1 MMKLTINKHDIL
13 DVLAKVQGLTGRK
26 SNLAI
31 TENLLLRSGEE
42 RMTLT
47 ATDLESGFEGVYPAN
62 VEAEGLIAIN
72 AKTLYEIVRGLPS
85 RELRIHEIENR
96 WVEIGNQKVVYHIV
110 GMNPDDFPDH
120 PQIEDVPFFAIGS
133 AAFKQMIEKTSF
145 IAGAPNDK
153 RAHINGI
160 FIERIQEDG
169 QNFLRMVSTDG
180 SRLSLGNHEMENQ
193 PEFVPEGGMIIPKKG
208 LMEVSKFLDA
218 EGDVQI
224 GYQDN
229 KFIIKKSTENF
240 IIRLLE
246 GEFPK
251 YGDIIIREG
260 GTDLG
265 LERAVFREMLK
276 RMSILSSET
285 YKGVIFNIREG
296 NLEIT
301 ATNPDR
307 GESKE
312 DMDIDYQGEPLQ
324 VAFNPRYFI
333 DIMSVMENEKVQL
346 NLIDDEK
353 PCLIKGASENSF
365 LSVIM
370 PMRI

>member
-1 MMKLTINKHDIL
+1 MKLTINKHDIL

-31 TENLLLRSGEE
+31 TENLLVKSGEDHI
-42 RMTLT
+42 TLT

-62 VEAEGLIAIN
+62 VKSEGLIAIN
-72 AKTLYEIVRGLPS
+72 AKTLYEIVRKLPS
-85 RELRIHEIENR
+85 NEFCIHEIENR
-96 WVEIGNQKVVYHIV
+96 WVEIRNQKVVYHIV

-120 PQIEDVPFFAIGS
+120 PRIENMAFYAIDS
-133 AAFKQMIEKTSF
+133 VSLKHMIEKTSF

-160 FIERIQEDG
+160 FIERIQEGD
-169 QNFLRMVSTDG
+169 QSFLRMVSTDG
-180 SRLSLGNHEMENQ
+180 SRLSLVNHEMEKAA
-193 PEFVPEGGMIIPKKG
+193 EFVPESGMIIPKKG
-208 LMEVSKFLDA
+208 LREVSKFLDG
-218 EGDVQI
+218 EGDVQV

-229 KFIIKKSTENF
+229 KFIIKKAKENF
-240 IIRLLE
+240 IVRLLE

-251 YGDIIIREG
+251 YGDIIVREG
-260 GTDLG
+260 GTDIV

-285 YKGVIFNIREG
+285 YKGVIFNTREG

-324 VAFNPRYFI
+324 IAFNPRYFI
-333 DIMSVMENEKVQL
+333 DILNVMENEKVLL
-346 NLIDDEK
+346 NLIDEEK
-353 PCLIKGASENSF
+353 PCLIKGADDNNF
-365 LSVIM
+365 FSVIM

>member
-1 MMKLTINKHDIL
+1 MKLTINKHDIL

-31 TENLLLRSGEE
+31 TENVLLKSGDEHI
-42 RMTLT
+42 TLT

-62 VEAEGLIAIN
+62 VETEGLIAIN
-72 AKTLYEIVRGLPS
+72 AKTFYEIVRELPS
-85 RELRIHEIENR
+85 SDLRIYEIENR

-120 PQIEDVPFFAIGS
+120 PQIEDVTFQAIDS
-133 AAFKQMIEKTSF
+133 ASFKHMIEKTSF

-160 FIERIQEDG
+160 YVERIQEEE
-169 QNFLRMVSTDG
+169 QHFLRMVSTDG
-180 SRLSLGNHEMENQ
+180 SRLSLVNYGLDQ
-193 PEFVPEGGMIIPKKG
+193 PPGFVPEGGMIIPKKG
-208 LMEVSKFLDA
+208 LMEVSKFLEA

-224 GYQDN
+224 GYQEN
-229 KFIIKKSTENF
+229 KFIIKKSAENF

-260 GTDLG
+260 GTDLV
-265 LERAVFREMLK
+265 LERVVFREMLK

-333 DIMSVMENEKVQL
+333 DILNVMENEKVQL
-346 NLIDDEK
+346 NLLDEEK
-353 PCLIKGASENSF
+353 PCLIKGTDDNNF

>member
-1 MMKLTINKHDIL
+1 MKLTISKHDIL

-31 TENLLLRSGEE
+31 TENVLLKSGADHI
-42 RMTLT
+42 TLT

-62 VEAEGLIAIN
+62 VETEGTVAIN
-72 AKTLYEIVRGLPS
+72 AKTLYEIVRELPS
-85 RELRIHEIENR
+85 NELRIHEIENR
-96 WVEIGNQKVVYHIV
+96 WVEIGNKKVVYHIV
-110 GMNPDDFPDH
+110 GMNPEDFPDH
-120 PQIEDVPFFAIGS
+120 PQIEDISFVSIES
-133 AAFKQMIEKTSF
+133 AVFKQMIEKTSF

-160 FIERIQEDG
+160 FMERIQQGD
-169 QNFLRMVSTDG
+169 QHALRMVSTDG
-180 SRLSLGNHEMENQ
+180 SRLSLVNKDMDRS
-193 PEFVPEGGMIIPKKG
+193 PDVIPEGGMIVPKKG
-208 LMEVSKFLDA
+208 LTEVSKFLKT
-218 EGDVQI
+218 EGEVQI
-224 GYQDN
+224 GYQEN
-229 KFIIKKSTENF
+229 RFIIKKSKENF
-240 IIRLLE
+240 ILRLLE

-260 GTDLG
+260 GYNLI
-265 LERAVFREMLK
+265 LERSIFREMLK

-285 YKGVIFNIREG
+285 YKGVIFRIQKG

-312 DMDIDYQGEPLQ
+312 DMDTDYQGEPLQ

-333 DIMSVMENEKVQL
+333 DILSVMENEKVEL
-346 NLIDDEK
+346 NLIDEEK
-353 PCLIKGASENSF
+353 PCLIKGASDDTF